1 MDYMKKIVIGFIS
14 SLMIFFSIVSV
25 SIAKEKNI
33 DKREYND
40 FLITLLGSNIIDTLN
55 DYYGKPRCFE
65 MKNAEVLE
73 IKKVEEGALYFIVT
87 IRVKNFDKTTNN
99 DYGIDTMT
107 LANTSEGAH
116 VLDFQHIKEPDST
129 SI

>member
-1 MDYMKKIVIGFIS
+1 MKKILIGFIS
-14 SLMIFFSIVSV
+14 SLMIFCSIVSV
-25 SIAKEKNI
+25 SIAKEKNV

-40 FLITLLGSNIIDTLN
+40 FLITLLGSNIINTLD
-55 DYYGKPRCFE
+55 DYYGKPRSFQ

-73 IKKVEEGALYFIVT
+73 VRKVEEGMYFIIT
-87 IRVKNFDKTTNN
+87 IRVRNFDKRTNN

-116 VLDFQHIKEPDST
+116 LLDFQHIKEPDST

>member
-1 MDYMKKIVIGFIS
+1 MKKILIGFIS
-14 SLMIFFSIVSV
+14 SLMIFCSIVSV
-25 SIAKEKNI
+25 TIAKEKNI

-40 FLITLLGSNIIDTLN
+40 FLITLLGSNIINTLD
-55 DYYGKPRCFE
+55 DYYGKPRSFQ

-73 IKKVEEGALYFIVT
+73 VRKVEEGMYFIIT
-87 IRVKNFDKTTNN
+87 IRVRNFDKRTNN

-116 VLDFQHIKEPDST
+116 LLDFQHIKEPDST

>member
-1 MDYMKKIVIGFIS
+1 MKKILIGFIS
-14 SLMIFFSIVSV
+14 SLMIFCSIVSV
-25 SIAKEKNI
+25 TIAKEKNI

-40 FLITLLGSNIIDTLN
+40 FLITLLGSNIINTLD
-55 DYYGKPRCFE
+55 DYYGKPRSFQ

-73 IKKVEEGALYFIVT
+73 VRKVEEGMYFIIT
-87 IRVKNFDKTTNN
+87 IRVRNFDKRTNN

-107 LANTSEGAH
+107 LANTSEGVH
-116 VLDFQHIKEPDST
+116 LLDFQHIKEPDST

>member
-1 MDYMKKIVIGFIS
+1 MKKILIGFIS
-14 SLMIFFSIVSV
+14 SLMIFCSIVSV
-25 SIAKEKNI
+25 TIAKEKNI
-33 DKREYND
+33 DKMEYND
-40 FLITLLGSNIIDTLN
+40 FLITLLGSNIINTLD
-55 DYYGKPRCFE
+55 DYYGKPRSFQ

-73 IKKVEEGALYFIVT
+73 VRKVEEGMYFIIT
-87 IRVKNFDKTTNN
+87 IRVRNFDKRTNN

-116 VLDFQHIKEPDST
+116 LLDFQHIKEPDST

>member
-1 MDYMKKIVIGFIS
+1 MKKILIGFIS
-14 SLMIFFSIVSV
+14 SLMIFCSIVSV
-25 SIAKEKNI
+25 SIAKEKNV

-40 FLITLLGSNIIDTLN
+40 FLITLLGSNIINTLD
-55 DYYGKPRCFE
+55 DYYGKPRSFE

-73 IKKVEEGALYFIVT
+73 VRKIEEGMYFIVT
-87 IRVKNFDKTTNN
+87 IRVRNFDKRTNN

-107 LANTSEGAH
+107 LANTSEGAQL
-116 VLDFQHIKEPDST
+116 LDFQHIKEPDST